1 MTGLMLA
8 AASAEDASKKE
19 KSASLPASRR
29 YDPLIMPESQGATAA
44 PVPQQRKEV
53 SRETDKEAVSAAG
66 PETQSGGRL
75 IVPIE
80 AEKDK
85 DKKQSLW
92 IYTLPEEQ
100 AVRRQQRMDESRK
113 IEQWEES
120 QKARQLPEWAIDPE
134 FRKYL
139 LLPDAGQNHPSI
151 ASGSS
156 ARLPDLDLFAPAGK
170 AKEPGLPKAPDS
182 STHGSI
188 FPGGSS
194 LTSGK
199 EPSKKKEEA
208 DDIVRKDAEFDPL
221 YQSNQKQKRIED
233 FYDGLNKPVEVEQS
247 SDRYHKPQK
256 PQ

>member
-8 AASAEDASKKE
+8 AASAEYASKKE
-19 KSASLPASRR
+19 ISASLPASRR
-29 YDPLIMPESQGATAA
+29 YDPLIISESRDAPST
-44 PVPQQRKEV
+44 PVPPTQKEI
-53 SRETDKEAVSAAG
+53 SREDQKEAVSAAG

-75 IVPIE
+75 IIPIE

-85 DKKQSLW
+85 EKKQSLW

-120 QKARQLPEWAIDPE
+120 QKARRLPEWAIDPE
-134 FRKYL
+134 FQKYL

-151 ASGSS
+151 ASGSN

-170 AKEPGLPKAPDS
+170 AKAPDS

-199 EPSKKKEEA
+199 ESPKKKEEA
-208 DDIVRKDAEFDPL
+208 DDIVRKDADFDPL
-221 YQSNQKQKRIED
+221 YQSNQKQKRVED